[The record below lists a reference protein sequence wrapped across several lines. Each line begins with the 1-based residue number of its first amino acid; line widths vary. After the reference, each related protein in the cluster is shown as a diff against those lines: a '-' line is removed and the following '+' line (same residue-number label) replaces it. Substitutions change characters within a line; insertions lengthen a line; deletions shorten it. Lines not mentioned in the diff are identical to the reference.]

1 MGKRVEV
8 ILGADGSVKVEASG
22 FKGGSCLEATK
33 FIRDS
38 LGVKNDENNTKV
50 KSSFYEEEETETVVN
65 GLPSGWCG

>member
-8 ILGADGSVKVEASG
+8 ILGADGSVKVEALG
-22 FKGGSCLEATK
+22 FKGSSCLEATE
-33 FIRDS
+33 FIRKA

-65 GLPSGWCG
+65 GLPSGFCG